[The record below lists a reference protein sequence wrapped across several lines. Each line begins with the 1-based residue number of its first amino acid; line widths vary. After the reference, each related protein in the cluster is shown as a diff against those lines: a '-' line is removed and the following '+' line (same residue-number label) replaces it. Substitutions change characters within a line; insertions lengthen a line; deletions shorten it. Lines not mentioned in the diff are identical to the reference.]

1 MNVVKGILSAL
12 PSVIIL
18 FFVLGGAYYLNSKLD
33 KMNDMWLSANQVT
46 VKNQQAQI
54 KINRIFGK
62 QMDDFTSY
70 IHGLPEEKRKPWL
83 ETYSEEVQKMLFTP
97 PKGLKNQSGEK

>member
-62 QMDDFTSY
+62 QIDSFTSY
-70 IHGLPEEKRKPWL
+70 IHGLPEVERSVWL
-83 ETYSEEVQKMLFTP
+83 TPYSEKVQKMLYTP
-97 PKGLKNQSGEK
+97 PKGLKNQNGDK